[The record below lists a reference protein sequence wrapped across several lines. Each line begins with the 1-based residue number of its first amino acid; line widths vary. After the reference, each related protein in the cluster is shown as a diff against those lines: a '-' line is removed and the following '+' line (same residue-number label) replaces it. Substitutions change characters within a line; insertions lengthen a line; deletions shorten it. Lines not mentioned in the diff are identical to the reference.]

1 MPPEIVARLSIE
13 AFRMRQSRRKWICHR
28 AVVFLA
34 VLAPAALA
42 RAQRVITSQYDN
54 ARTGANLNETKL
66 TLRNVNVQHFGK
78 VFTLHVDG
86 DVYAQPLFLGGV
98 EIPGKGRHDVLFI
111 ATEHD
116 SVYAFD
122 AYGNPST
129 PLWQASFLKDSFTT
143 VPARDAN
150 CPFISPE
157 IGITS
162 TPVIDPDTGT
172 LYVLGRTRDSSGFFE
187 NVYAQRLHAL
197 AVTTGVEKFGGPVEI
212 RASISGSG
220 SGSSGGKLSF
230 NPLRD
235 NPRAALLLNRGAIYL
250 TWASA
255 CDVGPYHGWVMAY
268 GARSLKQQAVFNA
281 SPDAYDSGI
290 WEGDTGPA
298 VDNAGNIFL
307 ATGNGR
313 FDAGKGGRDYGDS
326 LLKLNGESLKLSDYF
341 APYNAENLDANDSDL
356 GSGGPMLLPDQPGAH
371 PHLAVVEGKG
381 GVLYLVDRD
390 HMGHWQPGNN
400 SHALQTIA
408 VPDGVFGSMA
418 YWNHYLYVL
427 SDGDALRQFA
437 VIDGKLSPKAASGF
451 AGVSATPTISANGLS
466 DGIVWLLRSKSW
478 NGADQPAALYAYDAA
493 NVAHELYNSEQ
504 NAGRDRPGLALR
516 FNIPTVVNGHVYVGT
531 KHEVDVY
538 GLLPGR

>member
-1 MPPEIVARLSIE
+1 
-13 AFRMRQSRRKWICHR
+13 MRQSRLQWICYR
-28 AVVFLA
+28 AVILLHVLPLA
-34 VLAPAALA
+34 SSAT
-42 RAQRVITSQYDN
+42 AQRVTTSQYDN

-66 TLRNVNVQHFGK
+66 TPRNVNVQHFGK
-78 VFTLHVDG
+78 LFTLHVDG

-98 EIPGKGRHDVLFI
+98 EIPGKGHHDVLFI

-116 SVYAFD
+116 TVYAFD
-122 AYGNPST
+122 AYGHPAT
-129 PLWQASFLKDSFTT
+129 PLWQASLLKDGFTT
-143 VPARDAN
+143 VPARDAE

-172 LYVLGRTRDSSGFFE
+172 LYVLARTRDRSVLLE

-197 AVTTGVEKFGGPVEI
+197 AVTTGVEKFGGPVQI
-212 RASISGSG
+212 RASMSGSG
-220 SGSSGGKLSF
+220 TGSSGGKLSF

-250 TWASA
+250 AWASA

-281 SPDAYDSGI
+281 SPDADDSGI
-290 WEGDTGPA
+290 WEGDSGPA
-298 VDNAGNIFL
+298 ADKAGNIFL

-313 FDAGKGGRDYGDS
+313 FDAGGGGRDYGDS

-341 APYNAENLDANDSDL
+341 APYNAANLDANDSDL

-390 HMGHWQPGNN
+390 HLGHWQSANN
-400 SHALQTIA
+400 SHAVQTMA

-418 YWNHYLYVL
+418 YWNHYVYVL

-437 VIDGKLSPKAASGF
+437 VVDGKLSPRAASGVR
-451 AGVSATPTISANGLS
+451 GVSATPTLSANGLN
-466 DGIVWLLRSKSW
+466 DGIVWLLRSKVW
-478 NGADQPAALYAYDAA
+478 NAPDQPAALYAYDAA

-504 NAGRDRPGLALR
+504 NAARDRPGLALR
-516 FNIPTVVNGHVYVGT
+516 FNMPMVVNGHVYVGA
-531 KHEVDVY
+531 KHEIDVY
-538 GLLPGR
+538 GLLPPR

>member
-1 MPPEIVARLSIE
+1 MDLSSCGRLFGRPCACGVGEGTEGDYLPI
-13 AFRMRQSRRKWICHR
+13 R
-28 AVVFLA
+28 
-34 VLAPAALA
+34 
-42 RAQRVITSQYDN
+42 
-54 ARTGANLNETKL
+54 LNETKL

-129 PLWQASFLKDSFTT
+129 PLWQASFLKDGLTT
-143 VPARDAN
+143 VPALAAS

-172 LYVLGRTRDSSGFFE
+172 LYVLARTRDGSGFFV

-212 RASISGSG
+212 RASMSGSG
-220 SGSSGGKLSF
+220 TGSSGGKLSF

-255 CDVGPYHGWVMAY
+255 CDVSPYHGWVMAY

-281 SPDAYDSGI
+281 SPDADDSGI

-478 NGADQPAALYAYDAA
+478 NGADQAAALYAYDAA

>member
-1 MPPEIVARLSIE
+1 
-13 AFRMRQSRRKWICHR
+13 MRPSRTRWICNR
-28 AVVFLA
+28 AVVLVV
-34 VLAPAALA
+34 VLAPVALA
-42 RAQRVITSQYDN
+42 GAQRVITSQYDN

-66 TLRNVNVQHFGK
+66 TPHNVDVQHFGK
-78 VFTLHVDG
+78 LFTLHVDG

-129 PLWQASFLKDSFTT
+129 PLWQASFLKDGLTT
-143 VPARDAN
+143 VLARDAN

-162 TPVIDPDTGT
+162 TPVMDPDTGT
-172 LYVLGRTRDSSGFFE
+172 LYVLARTRDGSGFFE

-212 RASISGSG
+212 RASMGGSG
-220 SGSSGGKLSF
+220 SGSSSGKLSF

-268 GARSLKQQAVFNA
+268 DARSLKQEAVFNA

-298 VDNAGNIFL
+298 ADNAGNIFL

-313 FDAGKGGRDYGDS
+313 FDAGNGGRDYGDS
-326 LLKLNGESLKLSDYF
+326 LLKLSGESLKLSDYF
-341 APYNAENLDANDSDL
+341 TPYNAADLEANDSDL
-356 GSGGPMLLPDQPGAH
+356 GSGGPMLLPDQSGAH

-390 HMGHWQPGNN
+390 HMGRWQAGNN
-400 SHALQTIA
+400 SHAVQAIA

-418 YWNHYLYVL
+418 YWNHYVYVL
-427 SDGDALRQFA
+427 SDGDSLRQFA
-437 VIDGKLSPKAASGF
+437 VADGKLSPKAASGVR
-451 AGVSATPTISANGLS
+451 GVSATPTLSANGLD
-466 DGIVWLLRSKSW
+466 DGIVWLLRSKVW
-478 NGADQPAALYAYDAA
+478 NGSDQPAALYAYDAT
-493 NVAHELYNSEQ
+493 NVSHELYNSEQ
-504 NAGRDRPGLALR
+504 NPGRDRAGLTLR
-516 FNIPTVVNGHVYVGT
+516 FNIPMVVNGHVYVGA

-538 GLLPGR
+538 GLLPDR

>member
-1 MPPEIVARLSIE
+1 
-13 AFRMRQSRRKWICHR
+13 MRQNRRKSISYCV
-28 AVVFLA
+28 AA
-34 VLAPAALA
+34 MIIVLALAASA
-42 RAQRVITSQYDN
+42 RGQRVITSQYDN
-54 ARTGANLNETKL
+54 ARTGANTNETKL
-66 TLRNVNVQHFGK
+66 TPRNVNVQHFGK
-78 VFTLHVDG
+78 LFTLHVDG

-129 PLWQASFLKDSFTT
+129 PLWQASFLKDGLTT

-172 LYVLGRTRDSSGFFE
+172 LYVLARTKDGSGFFE

-197 AVTTGVEKFGGPVEI
+197 AVTTGAEKFAGPVEI
-212 RASISGSG
+212 RASMSGSG
-220 SGSSGGKLSF
+220 IGSSRGKLSF

-235 NPRAALLLNRGAIYL
+235 NPRAALLLSRGAIYL

-268 GARSLKQQAVFNA
+268 GARNLKQQAVFNA
-281 SPDAYDSGI
+281 SPDADDSGI

-298 VDNAGNIFL
+298 ADKAGNVFL

-313 FDAGKGGRDYGDS
+313 FDAANGGRDYGDS

-341 APYNAENLDANDSDL
+341 TPYNAANLDANDSDL
-356 GSGGPMLLPDQPGAH
+356 GSGGPMLLPDQSGAH

-381 GVLYLVDRD
+381 GVLYLLDRD
-390 HMGHWQPGNN
+390 QLGHWQPGNN
-400 SHALQTIA
+400 SHAVQAMA
-408 VPDGVFGSMA
+408 VPAGVFGSMA
-418 YWNHYLYVL
+418 YWNHSVYVR

-437 VIDGKLSPKAASGF
+437 VIDGRLSPKAASGLS
-451 AGVSATPTISANGLS
+451 GVSATPTISANGVD
-466 DGIVWLLRSKSW
+466 DGIVWLLRSKVW
-478 NGADQPAALYAYDAA
+478 NASDQAAVLYAYDAA

-504 NAGRDRPGLALR
+504 NAGRDRAGAALR
-516 FNIPTVVNGHVYVGT
+516 FNIPMVVNGHVYVGT
-531 KHEVDVY
+531 KHEVAVY
-538 GLLPGR
+538 GLKP

>member
-1 MPPEIVARLSIE
+1 
-13 AFRMRQSRRKWICHR
+13 MRQSRLKRICYR
-28 AVVFLA
+28 AIILLVVPALP
-34 VLAPAALA
+34 APAT
-42 RAQRVITSQYDN
+42 AQRVITSQYDN

-66 TLRNVNVQHFGK
+66 TPRNVNVQHFGK
-78 VFTLHVDG
+78 LFTLHVDG

-98 EIPGKGRHDVLFI
+98 EIPGKGRHDILFI

-116 SVYAFD
+116 TVYAFD
-122 AYGNPST
+122 AYGHPAT
-129 PLWQASFLKDSFTT
+129 PLWQANLLKDGFTT
-143 VPARDAN
+143 VPARDAE

-172 LYVLGRTRDSSGFFE
+172 LYVLARTRDRTGLLE

-197 AVTTGVEKFGGPVEI
+197 AVTTGVEKFGGPVQI
-212 RASISGSG
+212 RASLSGSG
-220 SGSSGGKLSF
+220 TGSSNGKLSF

-250 TWASA
+250 AWASA

-268 GARSLKQQAVFNA
+268 DARSLKQQAIFNA
-281 SPDAYDSGI
+281 SPDADDSGI

-298 VDNAGNIFL
+298 ADKAGNIFL

-341 APYNAENLDANDSDL
+341 APYNADNLDANDSDL

-390 HMGHWQPGNN
+390 HLGHWQPGNN
-400 SHALQTIA
+400 SHAVQTMA

-418 YWNHYLYVL
+418 YWNHYVYVL

-437 VIDGKLSPKAASGF
+437 VVDGKLSPRAASGVR
-451 AGVSATPTISANGLS
+451 GVSATPTLSANGLN
-466 DGIVWLLRSKSW
+466 DGIVWLLRSKVW
-478 NGADQPAALYAYDAA
+478 NAPDQPAALYAYDAA
-493 NVAHELYNSEQ
+493 NVAHELFNSEQ
-504 NAGRDRPGLALR
+504 NAGRDRAGLAQR
-516 FNIPTVVNGHVYVGT
+516 FNMPMVVNGHVYVGA
-531 KHEVDVY
+531 KHEIDVY
-538 GLLPGR
+538 GLLPPR

>member
-1 MPPEIVARLSIE
+1 
-13 AFRMRQSRRKWICHR
+13 MRQSRRKWIGHR
-28 AVVFLA
+28 TVVLLV

-42 RAQRVITSQYDN
+42 GAQRVITSQYNN

-66 TLRNVNVQHFGK
+66 TPRNVNVQHFGRL
-78 VFTLHVDG
+78 FTLHVDG
-86 DVYAQPLFLGGV
+86 DVYAQPLFLRGV
-98 EIPGKGRHDVLFI
+98 EIPGKGRHDVLFV

-116 SVYAFD
+116 SIYAFD

-129 PLWQASFLKDSFTT
+129 PLWQANFLKNGLTT
-143 VPARDAN
+143 VPALDAS

-172 LYVLGRTRDSSGFFE
+172 LYVLARTRDGSGFFV
-187 NVYAQRLHAL
+187 NTYAQHLHAL

-212 RASISGSG
+212 RASMNGSG
-220 SGSSGGKLSF
+220 TGSRSGKLSF

-235 NPRAALLLNRGAIYL
+235 NPRAALLLNHGAVYL

-255 CDVGPYHGWVMAY
+255 CDVSPYHGWVMAY
-268 GARSLKQQAVFNA
+268 GAQNLKQEAVFNA
-281 SPDAYDSGI
+281 SPDADDSGI

-298 VDNAGNIFL
+298 ADDAGNIFL

-326 LLKLNGESLKLSDYF
+326 LLKLSGASLKLSDYF
-341 APYNAENLDANDSDL
+341 APYNAADLDANDSDL
-356 GSGGPMLLPDQPGAH
+356 GSGGPMLLPDQAGAH
-371 PHLAVVEGKG
+371 PHLAAVEGKG

-390 HMGHWQPGNN
+390 HMGHWQAGNN
-400 SHALQTIA
+400 SHALQTVA

-418 YWNHYLYVL
+418 YWNHYVYVL

-437 VIDGKLSPKAASGF
+437 VIDGKLSPKAASGVS
-451 AGVSATPTISANGLS
+451 GVSATPTISANGLD

-478 NGADQPAALYAYDAA
+478 NGADQPAALHAYDAA

-504 NAGRDRPGLALR
+504 NAARDRPGLALR
-516 FNIPTVVNGHVYVGT
+516 FNIPMVVNGHVYIGT

-538 GLLPGR
+538 GLLSGR

>member
-1 MPPEIVARLSIE
+1 
-13 AFRMRQSRRKWICHR
+13 MRQNRRKRICFHA
-28 AVVFLA
+28 AVLLA
-34 VLAPAALA
+34 VLASAFPAS
-42 RAQRVITSQYDN
+42 AQRVITSQYDN

-66 TLRNVNVQHFGK
+66 TPRNVNVQHFGRL
-78 VFTLHVDG
+78 FTLHVDG
-86 DVYAQPLFLGGV
+86 DIYAQPLFLAGV

-122 AYGNPST
+122 AYGNPT
-129 PLWQASFLKDSFTT
+129 APLWQVSFLKDGFTT
-143 VPARDAN
+143 VPAWVAS

-172 LYVLGRTRDSSGFFE
+172 LYVLARTRDRSGFFKD
-187 NVYAQRLHAL
+187 VYAQHLHAL

-212 RASISGSG
+212 RATIPGSG
-220 SGSSGGKLSF
+220 SGSSSGHLSF

-235 NPRAALLLNRGAIYL
+235 NPRAALLLNRGVIYL
-250 TWASA
+250 AWASA

-268 GARSLKQQAVFNA
+268 SAGSLQQKAVFNA
-281 SPDAYDSGI
+281 SPDADDSGI

-298 VDNAGNIFL
+298 ADQAGNIFL

-313 FDAGKGGRDYGDS
+313 FDAAKGGRDYGDS

-341 APYNAENLDANDSDL
+341 TPYNADNLDASDSDL
-356 GSGGPMLLPDQPGAH
+356 GSGGPMLLPDQSGAN

-381 GVLYLVDRD
+381 GILYLVDRD

-400 SHALQTIA
+400 SHALQTTA
-408 VPDGVFGSMA
+408 VPEGVFGSMA
-418 YWNHYLYVL
+418 YWNHYVYVL

-437 VIDGKLSPKAASGF
+437 VIDDKLSPKAASGF
-451 AGVSATPTISANGLS
+451 PGVSATPTVSANGLG

-478 NGADQPAALYAYDAA
+478 NGTDQSAALYAYDAT

-504 NAGRDRPGLALR
+504 NSGRDRPGLALR
-516 FNIPTVVNGHVYVGT
+516 FNIPTVVNGHVYIGT

-538 GLLPGR
+538 GLLPVR

>member
-1 MPPEIVARLSIE
+1 
-13 AFRMRQSRRKWICHR
+13 MRKSSGKRVCHR
-28 AVVFLA
+28 ALFLTVVVALT
-34 VLAPAALA
+34 ALA

-54 ARTGANLNETKL
+54 ARTGANLNETTL
-66 TLRNVNVQHFGK
+66 TPRNVNVQHFGK
-78 VFTLHVDG
+78 LFTLRVDG

-129 PLWQASFLKDSFTT
+129 PLWQVSFLKDGITA
-143 VPARDAN
+143 VPALDAS
-150 CPFISPE
+150 CQFISPE

-172 LYVLGRTRDSSGFFE
+172 LYVLARTSDRSGFFV
-187 NVYAQRLHAL
+187 NTYDQRLHAL

-212 RASISGSG
+212 RASMSGSG
-220 SGSSGGKLSF
+220 TGSRSGRLSF

-235 NPRAALLLNRGAIYL
+235 NPRAALLLNRGTVYL
-250 TWASA
+250 AWASA
-255 CDVGPYHGWVMAY
+255 CDVRPYHGWVMAY
-268 GARSLKQQAVFNA
+268 GARNLKQEAVFNA
-281 SPDAYDSGI
+281 SPDADDSGI

-298 VDNAGNIFL
+298 ADKAGNIFL

-313 FDAGKGGRDYGDS
+313 FDAAKGGRDYGDS
-326 LLKLNGESLKLSDYF
+326 LLKLNGESLNLSDYF
-341 APYNAENLDANDSDL
+341 APYNAANLDANDSDL
-356 GSGGPMLLPDQPGAH
+356 GSGGPMLLPDQSGAS

-390 HMGHWQPGNN
+390 HMGHWQPENN
-400 SHALQTIA
+400 SHAVQTMA
-408 VPDGVFGSMA
+408 VPDGVFGAMA
-418 YWNHYLYVL
+418 YWNHYVYVL
-427 SDGDALRQFA
+427 SDGDALRQFS
-437 VIDGKLSPKAASGF
+437 VIDGKLSPKAASGLP
-451 AGVSATPTISANGLS
+451 GVSATPSISANGLD
-466 DGIVWLLRSKSW
+466 DGIVWILRSKSW
-478 NGADQPAALYAYDAA
+478 NAPDQPAALYAYDAA
-493 NVAHELYNSEQ
+493 NVVHELYDSEQ

-516 FNIPTVVNGHVYVGT
+516 FNIPIVVNGHVYVGT

-538 GLLPGR
+538 GLLPVR